1 MAKVKIDYT
10 KFKDADLLAE
20 LRERG
25 RIAPLNEDG
34 RVMRNE
40 CIRMLN
46 DMDDLE
52 AKHDIHEK
60 VRVIFHNSG
69 NPSAGPYVFASINE
83 KNFQAPYEQEVVIPK
98 YFLTECID
106 RARTV
111 VYEQVQTPGQKLAT
125 PKYIPT
131 YPYTILGP
139 AVEENDTSEAPVLAA

>member
-1 MAKVKIDYT
+1 MSKTKIDYT

-25 RIAPLNEDG
+25 RVAPLNEDG

-40 CIRMLN
+40 CIIMLN
-46 DMDDLE
+46 EMDDLE

-111 VYEQVQTPGQKLAT
+111 IYEQVQTPGMKLAT

-139 AVEENDTSEAPVLAA
+139 AVEETDTPVVAVAA

>member
-1 MAKVKIDYT
+1 MAKFKVDYT

-25 RIAPLNEDG
+25 RVAPLNEEG
-34 RVMRNE
+34 RIIRSE
-40 CIRMLN
+40 CINMLN
-46 DMDDLE
+46 EMDDLE
-52 AKHDIHEK
+52 AKHDPSER

-69 NPSAGPYVFASINE
+69 SPSAGPYVFASINE

-106 RARTV
+106 RARTI
-111 VYEQVQTPGQKLAT
+111 VYEQVQKPGQKLSA

-139 AVEENDTSEAPVLAA
+139 AVEDTSETSAEAA

>member
-1 MAKVKIDYT
+1 
-10 KFKDADLLAE
+10 
-20 LRERG
+20 
-25 RIAPLNEDG
+25 
-34 RVMRNE
+34 
-40 CIRMLN
+40 
-46 DMDDLE
+46 MDDIE

-111 VYEQVQTPGQKLAT
+111 VYEQVQTPGQKIAT

-139 AVEENDTSEAPVLAA
+139 AVEETEDTSSVVAA